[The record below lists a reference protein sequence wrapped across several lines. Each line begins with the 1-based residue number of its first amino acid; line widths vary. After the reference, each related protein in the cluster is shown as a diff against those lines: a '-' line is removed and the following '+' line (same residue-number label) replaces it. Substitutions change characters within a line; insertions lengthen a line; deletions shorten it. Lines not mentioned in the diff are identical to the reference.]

1 MAAEIP
7 TLEAKVAQLI
17 GEGIARA
24 ASGMSADIAAS
35 KLENERR
42 AAEMQK
48 LDAEIASLKA
58 ASAAQ
63 TVVMDGPAASLT
75 REFGKGDDLSLFP
88 VSRSYVVNGQSHKEV
103 SDGLL
108 TSTRTFGDSHLEVK
122 NLWEAGLVR
131 LACKGFN
138 TGRMSS
144 GELRRAYQEHNVDI
158 VARIADRVHRM
169 GLAPDR
175 DSVVKRVFGV
185 SSGNGSELIPG
196 EVLAPEMLRVA
207 AAAIMDSPVGLF
219 VQKSLTDKNMKSPL
233 GTARPRPFLQ
243 GAASSTAAADFLLS
257 AMGTGSLSYNVKD
270 MACAVQYD
278 RNAEADAII
287 AFLPELRAQMGE
299 AMALAL
305 FDAILNGDTN
315 ATHQDSL
322 AAWAPEGVFPVTAPS
337 GGTNVGGSLDHRRA
351 FLGLRARAFDIGA
364 NAKLDLASTYT
375 FPKIQAMQAKIHP
388 ALNNNNSRVAI
399 FASFENILNRLTTLD
414 QVMTLEKM
422 GPAAT
427 ILTGQVLAIGG
438 KPVIRAWP
446 LGRTGAETGAF
457 HTDGLHSATAG
468 NNTKQSIVM
477 AALDS
482 FVLGTR
488 KGLTLESDTNILNNT
503 STLVAS
509 GRYAFESP
517 DHSTA
522 LTSSSTVNV
531 VVGYD
536 AS

>member
-7 TLEAKVAQLI
+7 GLEAKVAQLI
-17 GEGIARA
+17 GEGITRA
-24 ASGMSADIAAS
+24 ASGMQSDIAAQ

-42 AAEMQK
+42 AAEVQK
-48 LDAEIASLKA
+48 LETEIASLKSL
-58 ASAAQ
+58 SAAH
-63 TVVMDGPAASLT
+63 TVTMDGPAASIA
-75 REFGKGDDLSLFP
+75 REFGRNDELALFP
-88 VSRSYVVNGQSHKEV
+88 VSRSYSVGGQVHRET

-108 TSTRTFGDSHLEVK
+108 TSTRTFGDGHLEVK
-122 NLWEAGLVR
+122 NLWEAGLVK

-138 TGRMSS
+138 TGRMSA
-144 GELRRAYQEHNVDI
+144 GELRRAYAEHNGEI
-158 VARIADRVHRM
+158 VARIADRVYRM

-175 DSVVKRVFGV
+175 DSVVSRVFGV

-233 GTARPRPFLQ
+233 GTARPRPFIQ
-243 GAASSTAAADFLLS
+243 GAASATAAADFILS
-257 AMGTGSLSYNVKD
+257 AMGTSALSYTVKD
-270 MACAVQYD
+270 LACAVQFD

-287 AFLPELRAQMGE
+287 AFLPELRAQMAEG
-299 AMALAL
+299 MALAL
-305 FDAILNGDTN
+305 FDAIINGDTT

-322 AAWAPEGVFPVTAPS
+322 AAWAPEGVFPVAAPS
-337 GGTNVGGSLDHRRA
+337 GGSSVGGTLDHRRA

-364 NAKLDLASTYT
+364 TAKSDLASSYT
-375 FPKIQAMQAKIHP
+375 FAKIQGMHAKMSGGVGQNP
-388 ALNNNNSRVAI
+388 ARVAI
-399 FASFENILNRLTTLD
+399 FASFENILNRFSTISE
-414 QVMTLEKM
+414 VVSLEKF
-422 GPAAT
+422 GPQAT
-427 ILTGQVLAIGG
+427 VITGQVLSIGG
-438 KPVIRAWP
+438 KPVVRAWP

-457 HTDGLHSATAG
+457 HTDGLHSATAN

-477 AALDS
+477 VDLDRY
-482 FVLGTR
+482 VVGTR
-488 KGLTLESDTNILNNT
+488 KGLTIESDTNILNNT

-509 GRYAFESP
+509 GRYALESP
-517 DHSTA
+517 DHSAA
-522 LTSSSTVNV
+522 LTSASTVNV

>member
-7 TLEAKVAQLI
+7 GLEAKVAQLI
-17 GEGIARA
+17 GEGITRA
-24 ASGMSADIAAS
+24 ASGMQTDINAQ
-35 KLENERR
+35 KLEIERR
-42 AAEMQK
+42 S
-48 LDAEIASLKA
+48 AEIHALDVEINKLKA
-58 ASAAQ
+58 LQSAQ
-63 TVVMDGPAASLT
+63 TVTMDGPSANIV
-75 REFGKGDDLSLFP
+75 REFGKNEDLNLFS
-88 VSRSYVVNGQSHKEV
+88 VSRTYTVEGQVHREVNE
-103 SDGLL
+103 GLL
-108 TSTRTFGDSHLEVK
+108 TSSRTFGDGHLEVK

-131 LACKGFN
+131 LACKGKN
-138 TGRMSS
+138 TGAMSR
-144 GELRRAYQEHNVDI
+144 GELLRTYQEHNPEI
-158 VARIADRVHRM
+158 VARIADRVYRL

-175 DSVVKRVFGV
+175 DSVIKRVFGV
-185 SSGNGSELIPG
+185 SSGNGSDLIPG

-219 VQKSLTDKNMKSPL
+219 VQKNITDRNMKSPL

-243 GAASSTAAADFLLS
+243 GAATSTAAADFLLS
-257 AMGTGSLSYNVKD
+257 AMGTSALSYSVKD
-270 MACAVQYD
+270 MACAVQFD

-287 AFLPELRAQMGE
+287 AFLPELRAQMAEG
-299 AMALAL
+299 MALAL

-337 GGTNVGGSLDHRRA
+337 GGSNVGGSLDHRRA

-364 NAKLDLASTYT
+364 TAKSDLASTYT
-375 FPKIQAMQAKIHP
+375 FAKIQGMHAKMSGGVGQNP
-388 ALNNNNSRVAI
+388 ARVAI
-399 FASFENILNRLTTLD
+399 FASFENILSRFSTITE
-414 QVMTLEKM
+414 VVSLEKF

-427 ILTGQVLAIGG
+427 ILTGQVLSIGG
-438 KPVIRAWP
+438 KPVIRSWP
-446 LGRTGAETGAF
+446 LGRTGSETGAF
-457 HTDGLHSATAG
+457 NTSGLHDATAG

-477 AALDS
+477 ADLDRYI
-482 FVLGTR
+482 LGTR

-503 STLVAS
+503 TTLVAS

-517 DHSTA
+517 DHAAA
-522 LTSSSTVNV
+522 LTSASTVNV

>member
-1 MAAEIP
+1 MAANLPE
-7 TLEAKVAQLI
+7 LEGKLSALV
-17 GEGIARA
+17 GESITRA
-24 ASGMSADIAAS
+24 MAPISADVAAQ

-42 AAEMQK
+42 ADAVNK
-48 LDAEIASLKA
+48 LEAEIASIKA
-58 ASAAQ
+58 LNVAN
-63 TVVMDGPAASLT
+63 TVTMDGPAASIA
-75 REFGKGDDLSLFP
+75 REFGKNDDLALFP
-88 VSRSYVVNGQSHKEV
+88 VSRSYTVEGQVHREV

-108 TSTRTFGDSHLEVK
+108 TSARTFGDAHLEVK
-122 NLWEAGLVR
+122 NLWEAGLVK
-131 LACKGFN
+131 LACKGRN
-138 TGRMSS
+138 TGAMSR
-144 GELRRAYQEHNVDI
+144 GELLRAYQEHNAEI
-158 VARIADRVHRM
+158 VARIADRVYRM

-175 DSVVKRVFGV
+175 DSVIKRVFGV
-185 SSGNGSELIPG
+185 SSGNGSDLIPG

-219 VQKSLTDKNMKSPL
+219 VQKSITDRNMKSPL

-257 AMGTGSLSYNVKD
+257 AMGTSTLSYNVKD
-270 MACAVQYD
+270 MACAVQFD

-287 AFLPELRAQMGE
+287 AFLPELRAQMAEG
-299 AMALAL
+299 MALAL
-305 FDAILNGDTN
+305 FDAIINGDTA

-337 GGTNVGGSLDHRRA
+337 GGSNVGGSLDHRRS

-364 NAKLDLASTYT
+364 TAKYDMASSYT
-375 FPKIQAMQAKIHP
+375 FAKIQGMHAKMSGGVGQNP
-388 ALNNNNSRVAI
+388 ARVAI
-399 FASFENILNRLTTLD
+399 FASFENILNRFSTITE
-414 QVMTLEKM
+414 VVSLEKF

-438 KPVIRAWP
+438 KPVVRAWP

-457 HTDGLHSATAG
+457 HTDGLHSATAA

-477 AALDS
+477 ADLDR
-482 FVLGTR
+482 FILGTR

-503 STLVAS
+503 TTLVAS

-517 DHSTA
+517 DHSAA
-522 LTSSSTVNV
+522 LTSASTVNV

>member
-7 TLEAKVAQLI
+7 GLEAKVAQLI
-17 GEGIARA
+17 GEGITRA
-24 ASGMSADIAAS
+24 ASGMQSDIAAQ

-42 AAEMQK
+42 AAEVQK
-48 LDAEIASLKA
+48 LEAEIASLKSL
-58 ASAAQ
+58 SAAN
-63 TVVMDGPAASLT
+63 TVTMDGPAASIV
-75 REFGKGDDLSLFP
+75 REFGKNDELALFP
-88 VSRSYVVNGQSHKEV
+88 VSRSYNVGGQVHKEV

-108 TSTRTFGDSHLEVK
+108 TSTRTFGDGHREVK
-122 NLWEAGLVR
+122 DLWEAGLVR
-131 LACKGFN
+131 LACKGYN
-138 TGRMSS
+138 TGRMSG
-144 GELRRAYQEHNVDI
+144 GELRRTYQEHNPEI
-158 VARIADRVHRM
+158 VARIADRVYRM
-169 GLAPDR
+169 GLASDR
-175 DSVVKRVFGV
+175 DSVVQRVFGV
-185 SSGNGSELIPG
+185 SSGNGSDFIPG

-207 AAAIMDSPVGLF
+207 SAAIMDSPVGLF
-219 VQKSLTDKNMKSPL
+219 VQKNLTDKNMKSPL

-257 AMGTGSLSYNVKD
+257 GMGTSVLSYNVKD
-270 MACAVQYD
+270 MACAVQFD

-287 AFLPELRAQMGE
+287 AFLPELRAQMAEG
-299 AMALAL
+299 MALAI
-305 FDAILNGDTN
+305 FDAIINGDTN

-322 AAWAPEGVFPVTAPS
+322 AAWAPEGVFSVTAPS
-337 GGTNVGGSLDHRRA
+337 GGSNVGGSLDHRRA

-364 NAKLDLASTYT
+364 TAKYDLASTYT
-375 FPKIQAMQAKIHP
+375 FQKIQAMQAKMHP

-422 GPAAT
+422 GPQAT

-482 FVLGTR
+482 FTLGTR
-488 KGLTLESDTNILNNT
+488 QGLRLESDSNILNNT
-503 STLVAS
+503 TTLVAS

-517 DHSTA
+517 DHASALSST
-522 LTSSSTVNV
+522 STVNV